1 MAPQGAEQKDGRDQ
15 STPFGLRKWWV
26 RKSEHT
32 WVRFRERRGRP
43 AGTTLSG
50 AVRILIVAVGLD
62 HRQNQTFP
70 DRGRGFGCRLEQM
83 APPGEIL

>member
-32 WVRFRERRGRP
+32 WVRFRERRG
-43 AGTTLSG
+43 TSG
-50 AVRILIVAVGLD
+50 AQDYAV
-62 HRQNQTFP
+62 T
-70 DRGRGFGCRLEQM
+70 CEK
-83 APPGEIL
+83 PGAANNTRACAFVGNLYAL